1 MTMTNRK
8 CHILVVDDEPNV
20 LLTYRLILQQQGY
33 DVSAALTSDEA
44 RKLLVEKQI
53 DLLLCDLSL
62 ERQENG
68 FDVIEF
74 ARKKSPMTAPVL
86 LTGYATPEA
95 NEHAQQL
102 EIPVL
107 FKPIDINELLETI
120 SVLLKERYERHEAAG

>member
-1 MTMTNRK
+1 MNRK

-44 RKLLVEKQI
+44 RTVISEKPI

-68 FDVIEF
+68 FDVIDF
-74 ARKKSPMTAPVL
+74 ARKKNPMTAPVL

-95 NEHAQQL
+95 NERAQQL

-107 FKPIDINELLETI
+107 FKPIDIKELLDTI
-120 SVLLKERYERHEAAG
+120 SLLLKERYEQREAAG